1 MRAALLAACLAVWT
15 GLAGSAAAQPRQG
28 GVRWPAFTSATGPLP
43 TAQVQS
49 LPDLRIGSAAGA
61 DYSLLHGIAGA
72 VRLSGGGVAI
82 ADAGKFRVV
91 FFDQR
96 GRFTHTV
103 GRPGDGPGEYRL
115 PRWFGRC
122 ADGTMAVHDG
132 SHARLTFL
140 DAKGAVDTTVTLPAG
155 ANFDQLLW
163 CARSGRVLMLL
174 NRPRG
179 PARPGARTLVPTTLI
194 AAQGTGVDTLGRP
207 GDQEYYIGRAVQA
220 LTTVPLGRATL
231 AVAGRR
237 LVYACDNQEASC
249 QALDTA
255 GVTHGQFRIPLAA
268 VAMTAAH
275 WAAALGTHFAGD
287 PTRSFRSTGERLL
300 KEIRPPSKL
309 PLIDQVRVD
318 HEENLWV
325 RTLDNYGSAV
335 ATWVILSPTGRPIGL
350 VATPRALQVTE
361 IGPGHILGVAEDQDG
376 VEYVELYRFARP
388 GG

>member
-1 MRAALLAACLAVWT
+1 
-15 GLAGSAAAQPRQG
+15 
-28 GVRWPAFTSATGPLP
+28 
-43 TAQVQS
+43 
-49 LPDLRIGSAAGA
+49 
-61 DYSLLHGIAGA
+61 
-72 VRLSGGGVAI
+72 
-82 ADAGKFRVV
+82 
-91 FFDQR
+91 
-96 GRFTHTV
+96 
-103 GRPGDGPGEYRL
+103 
-115 PRWFGRC
+115 
-122 ADGTMAVHDG
+122 MAVHDG

-163 CARSGRVLMLL
+163 CARNGRVLMLL

-179 PARPGARTLVPTTLI
+179 PVRAGERTLVPTTLI

-249 QALDTA
+249 LALDTA
-255 GVTHGQFRIPLAA
+255 GVAHGQFRVPLAA
-268 VAMTAAH
+268 VRMTAAH
-275 WAAALGTHFAGD
+275 WAAALSTHFAGD
-287 PTRSFRSTGERLL
+287 PTRSFRPTGERLL
-300 KEIRPPSKL
+300 QEIRPPSKL

-318 HEENLWV
+318 HEEHLWV

-350 VATPRALQVTE
+350 IATPRALQVTE
-361 IGPGHILGVAEDQDG
+361 IGPDHILGVAEDQDG

-388 GG
+388 GR